1 MTDHRSTHA
10 RPAPRVTTERPA
22 WLQDAFTNAALE
34 SLVDGVIAVDAA
46 GHILAFNAQ
55 AETLGSAPALA
66 VGMPI
71 EQALALFNVSDETLL
86 TPHPVL
92 HAIATGTR
100 LDLRALVDGVRGHAR
115 IDVSVLP
122 VTTHGNAVTGAIV
135 ALRPTPADREPSAA
149 RRASMSKAE
158 AVGRIAGSVAH
169 DFSSVLTLV
178 LGNLDLL
185 LEGHD
190 LPPTQRELI
199 AEIHEACN
207 IGVRLAHQLLAFSRS
222 QPLDLQPTS
231 INAIIE
237 KDWPLFGR
245 VLGTR
250 VMLTRDLDEAL
261 PLVQADAAELER
273 VLLNLITNAR
283 DALSDGGQVFVTTR
297 RREMN
302 AATPDRRDEMPEG
315 EYAMLTVA
323 DTGTGVDEE
332 TLQRLFEPYFTTKT
346 LGRGTGLGLA
356 TVYGIVK
363 QFGGY
368 IYVTSHH
375 GKGTKFSIYLPA
387 DVSA

>member
-1 MTDHRSTHA
+1 MTDHRSKNA
-10 RPAPRVTTERPA
+10 RPLPRVTTERPA
-22 WLQDAFTNAALE
+22 WLQDSFYTATE
-34 SLVDGVIAVDAA
+34 SVVEGVIAVDAE
-46 GHILAFNAQ
+46 GRILAFNAP
-55 AETLGSAPALA
+55 AERLVSAPALSH
-66 VGMPI
+66 GMPVD
-71 EQALALFNVSDETLL
+71 EALALFSPSDESLL

-92 HAIATGTR
+92 HAIASGTR
-100 LDLRALVDGVRGHAR
+100 VELPALVDNVRGHALV
-115 IDVSVLP
+115 DLLVLP
-122 VTTHGNAVTGAIV
+122 VTAHGDTVSGAIV
-135 ALRPTPADREPSAA
+135 ALRTTRADREPPGA

-185 LEGHD
+185 LESHD
-190 LPPTQRELI
+190 LPNSQRELI

-222 QPLDLQPTS
+222 QPLDLRPTN

-250 VMLTRDLDEAL
+250 IMLARDLDEAL
-261 PLVQADAAELER
+261 PFVRADPAEMER

-283 DALSDGGQVFVTTR
+283 DALGEGGQVFVTTR
-297 RREMN
+297 RRQMT
-302 AATPDRRDEMPEG
+302 AATPDRREEMAEG

-363 QFGGY
+363 QIGGY

-375 GKGTKFSIYLPA
+375 GKGTKFSIFLPA
-387 DVSA
+387 DVRG